1 MKKLYGKVALIT
13 GGTTGIGLATAK
25 FFHDEGAQVY
35 ITGRNEKTLAEAK
48 AALPPGV
55 TVLKSDAG
63 NLSDIERLAGELKK
77 AVTKIDI
84 LFLNAGVAVMKP
96 FEETSEDDYDNMFSV
111 NLKGPFF
118 MIQKSLALLHKG
130 ASIILTSS
138 IAGHKGMAMMAAYS
152 ASKAG
157 LSSLGGTLGAY
168 LAERGIRVNTISP
181 GPIMTPIYGKTGL
194 PRDAMEGMMQ
204 SVTQSVPMHRF
215 GSPEEIAKA
224 ALFLASDD
232 SSYLTGTDIVVDG
245 GYLAA

>member
-1 MKKLYGKVALIT
+1 MGKLHGKTALIT

-25 FFHDEGAQVY
+25 LFHREGAKVY
-35 ITGRNEKTLAEAK
+35 VTGRNEKTLAEAT
-48 AALPPGV
+48 AALPAEV

-63 NLSDIERLAGELKK
+63 NLSDIERLVDELKK
-77 AVTKIDI
+77 TAVKIDI
-84 LFLNAGVAVMKP
+84 IFLNAGVAVMKP
-96 FEETSEDDYDNMFSV
+96 FEATSEEDYDKMFGV

-118 MIQKSLALLHKG
+118 MIQKSLPLLDKG
-130 ASIILTSS
+130 ASVILTSS

-181 GPIMTPIYGKTGL
+181 GPIMTPIYEKTGL
-194 PRDAMEGMMQ
+194 PQDAMEGMMQ
-204 SVTQSVPMHRF
+204 SVTQTIPMHRF
-215 GSPEEIAKA
+215 GSSEEIAKA
-224 ALFLASDD
+224 ALFFASED
-232 SSYLTGTDIVVDG
+232 SSFLTGTDMVVDG